1 MAVWLIRAGRRGEWE
16 AASIDHGVTAVG
28 LGARRGVAEFQTRDA
43 LRGELRELPQSSAD
57 QLWRFAKELRIGDM
71 VVLPC
76 KRTRTIAVGRV
87 RGEYAYR
94 PQLCAEAPHTRPVEW
109 CATDVPR
116 SDFDQDLINSFGALA
131 TVSQPQAPDAEAR
144 IEKAVRAYLEQIE
157 PDLAGG
163 AQTPP
168 DADPDGPEGQVDLDQ
183 EIRDRIVARL
193 KRKFAG
199 VRLERLV
206 QSILCASDYEVM
218 RTSAGPD
225 GGVDIVAGR
234 GELGF
239 EQPRL
244 CVQVKG
250 RNSRVGLSEYDRL
263 LGNLATYRA
272 EHGLLV
278 SLGGFT
284 KPVRDRNAQ
293 SFFQIRLWGAEELAE
308 RLLDTYERLPADIRR
323 DVPLR
328 DRKVL
333 EEATAA

>member
-1 MAVWLIRAGRRGEWE
+1 
-16 AASIDHGVTAVG
+16 
-28 LGARRGVAEFQTRDA
+28 
-43 LRGELRELPQSSAD
+43 
-57 QLWRFAKELRIGDM
+57 M